1 MSNNVLSYTDFKASD
16 ITVSPPKK
24 KGDRLGAIILSDNS
38 PVYFESPL
46 CNAPFGVTNFSGDT
60 QQNYSLNL
68 SLSDPK
74 TYSQEWDKF
83 DEYMIDY
90 GVKHSKIIFGKEYKE
105 SQRAVV
111 EALYTRCIKRDANDS
126 DSEYPPRIAPKF
138 LKDREDHSRPNVLF
152 YHSSDEEVKIES
164 FDQLTEMIPKGIKM
178 KIIFSG
184 RPWFISG
191 RFGVSF
197 NVHQILAP
205 KKMLSRPN
213 TFAFNDEDNVPK
225 EHVVSDE
232 NDEEDEDH
240 SNVVENSDAENSDV
254 ENSDND
260 SDEDEDD
267 EDEDDDDEDDE
278 ENQPEPEPVKKTTR
292 KAPAKKGAGAKK
304 K

>member
-1 MSNNVLSYTDFKASD
+1 MSNVLSYSSFKATD

-24 KGDRLGAIILSDNS
+24 KGDRLNAIMLANNS

-46 CNAPFGVTNFSGDT
+46 SSAPFGVTNFSGDT
-60 QQNYSLNL
+60 QQNFSLNL
-68 SLSDPK
+68 SLSDSE
-74 TYSQEWDKF
+74 YSAEWDKF

-111 EALYTRCIKRDANDS
+111 EALYTRCMKRDANDT
-126 DSEYPPRIAPKF
+126 DSQYPPRIAPKF
-138 LKDREDHSRPNVLF
+138 LRDRENSSRPNVLF
-152 YHSSDEEVKIES
+152 YHSSDEEVSVDS
-164 FDQLTEMIPKGIKM
+164 FDQLVELVPKGIKM

-213 TFAFNDEDNVPK
+213 TFAFNDEGEVPK
-225 EHVVSDE
+225 EHVVEE
-232 NDEEDEDH
+232 NEDED
-240 SNVVENSDAENSDV
+240 STNNDAVNSDAENSDSDA
-254 ENSDND
+254 ENS
-260 SDEDEDD
+260 DEDD
-267 EDEDDDDEDDE
+267 EEDEEDEEDDDDEDLE
-278 ENQPEPEPVKKTTR
+278 PEPEPEPVKK
-292 KAPAKKGAGAKK
+292 APAKKGGRKPASKK
-304 K
+304 